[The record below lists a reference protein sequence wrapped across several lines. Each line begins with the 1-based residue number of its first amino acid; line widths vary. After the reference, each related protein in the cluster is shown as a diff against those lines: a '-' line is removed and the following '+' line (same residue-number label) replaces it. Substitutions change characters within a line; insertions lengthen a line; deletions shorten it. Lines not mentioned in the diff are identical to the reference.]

1 LAGASSSGSA
11 FPLLAIAFGVGVLLL
26 GLAVTPARAVP
37 WGRASRALDGS
48 RDELGVVGGM
58 AIVATA
64 LFFLLVQVMS

>member
-1 LAGASSSGSA
+1 
-11 FPLLAIAFGVGVLLL
+11 
-26 GLAVTPARAVP
+26 VP

>member
-1 LAGASSSGSA
+1 LAGTSSSGSA
-11 FPLLAIAFGVGVLLL
+11 FPLLAIAFGVGILLL

-64 LFFLLVQVMS
+64 LFFLLVQVMT